1 MPSGTELEV
10 LKIIRDEGGETNPH
24 VVARKLG
31 SSWEPDYVRLIC
43 NSLGRADYID
53 VLSSGKLRITA
64 KGKAA
69 VERK

>member
-10 LKIIRDEGGETNPH
+10 LKIIRDEGGETNLR
-24 VVARKLG
+24 VVAHKLG
-31 SSWEPDYVRLIC
+31 SSWGLDYVRLVC
-43 NSLGRADYID
+43 NSLGRAAYID

>member
-1 MPSGTELEV
+1 MPSGSELEV
-10 LKIIRDEGGETNPH
+10 LKILRDEGGETNLR
-24 VVARKLG
+24 VVAHKLG
-31 SSWEPDYVRLIC
+31 SSWGLDYVRLIC

-64 KGKAA
+64 KGKTA

>member
-10 LKIIRDEGGETNPH
+10 LKIIGGEGDETTPQ

-31 SSWEPDYVRLIC
+31 SQWGLDYVRLLC
-43 NSLGRADYID
+43 DSLGRADYID

-69 VERK
+69 VGR

>member
-1 MPSGTELEV
+1 MASGTELEL
-10 LKIIRDEGGETNPH
+10 LKIIRDEGGEANLG
-24 VVARKLG
+24 VVAHKLG
-31 SSWEPDYVRLIC
+31 SSWGLDYVRLVC

-69 VERK
+69 VEGK

>member
-1 MPSGTELEV
+1 MVSGSEREV
-10 LKIIRDEGGETNPH
+10 LKIIRDEGGETNLRLLAH
-24 VVARKLG
+24 KLG
-31 SSWEPDYVRLIC
+31 SPWGLDYVRLIC

-69 VERK
+69 VEGK